1 MIFVIQMKGVRF
13 FEPNDETHPAFGEAL
28 REACER
34 GVVILAFDCDVTPD
48 EMTIGDQVGI
58 SLLLNKQ

>member
-1 MIFVIQMKGVRF
+1 MKGVRY

-28 REACER
+28 REAYER

-48 EMTIGDQVGI
+48 GMTIGDPI
-58 SLLLNKQ
+58 EIRL